1 MNNKNDVI
9 NKLKKGLCILLAATC
24 IGTLSACNN
33 KESVDDGTSI
43 SIEEDK
49 KIPFKRE
56 DGAYLEVLGI
66 VKNKKIFNETNIH
79 VGYITYDKNG
89 TYFENI
95 LEDKKIEISDNAI
108 YNNDKMKF
116 FHAPITELKN
126 MEIDGDDLSNGYIG
140 LSKCKNILSECI
152 NFTIEKNNL
161 NLYIKYKD
169 ENDGVIRKYIDLD
182 YSNYVFTLHLFN
194 PTTLSSTV
202 KDDNM
207 YSLDNKEPL
216 SKINETTMYVDSDT
230 KKEITKVKN

>member
-33 KESVDDGTSI
+33 KKSVDEGTSI

-66 VKNKKIFNETNIH
+66 VKNYGKSDKIDVY

-89 TYFENI
+89 TYFENA
-95 LEDKKIEISDNAI
+95 LEDKKTEISDNVI
-108 YNNDKMKF
+108 YNNDNMKF
-116 FHAPITELKN
+116 FHAPITEL
-126 MEIDGDDLSNGYIG
+126 ERGIDGDDLLNGYVR
-140 LSKCKNILSECI
+140 LSKCKNIANITNNSI
-152 NFTIEKNNL
+152 FYKIEKGKNDVTCNN
-161 NLYIKYKD
+161 YTISYDDSIK
-169 ENDGVIRKYIDLD
+169 
-182 YSNYVFTLHLFN
+182 FTLHLFD
-194 PTTLSSTV
+194 PTTLSSTM
-202 KDDNM
+202 KDDGV
-207 YSLDNKEPL
+207 YSLDKKDPL
-216 SKINETTMYVDSDT
+216 LNTNETTTYIDSDI

>member
-33 KESVDDGTSI
+33 KKSVDDGTSI

-66 VKNKKIFNETNIH
+66 VKNYGKSDKIDIY

-89 TYFENI
+89 TYFENA
-95 LEDKKIEISDNAI
+95 LEDKKTEISDNVI
-108 YNNDKMKF
+108 YNNDNMKF
-116 FHAPITELKN
+116 FHAPITELEN
-126 MEIDGDDLSNGYIG
+126 TGIDGYDLLNGYVSM
-140 LSKCKNILSECI
+140 SKIIILNKSS
-152 NFTIEKNNL
+152 
-161 NLYIKYKD
+161 LYIDMKD
-169 ENDGVIRKYIDLD
+169 ENNTICELRRPYSKYGDV
-182 YSNYVFTLHLFN
+182 YVFTLHLFD

-202 KDDNM
+202 KDDGV
-207 YSLDNKEPL
+207 YSLDKKEPL
-216 SKINETTMYVDSDT
+216 LNTNETTTYIDSDI